1 MNDSSVYV
9 LRCVTD
15 FRTGLSFCRSLC
27 LDCLR
32 RIFFMMKKLPSY
44 DALVLEGGSLR
55 CAFTAGV
62 LDAFAAINYRP
73 FDHYYGVS
81 AGSMAM
87 ISFLSGQRGHFI
99 ELSEKLVE
107 DGKFISF
114 SSVMSDEGLM
124 NLAHLAKVVRA
135 TSPIDWAAMHKFIED
150 KHVHVVTTDFKTG
163 AAHYLKPNKESWMRA
178 VLASSTL
185 PLITRGK
192 VKLGDKW
199 MFDGGYADPIPL
211 QAALDSGCSKVLVIR
226 TRPTSARVE
235 RDTLDWLASYLF
247 RDNAAVSKLF
257 ENWHLRYNEL
267 VSRLELE
274 SNTDTKSWSQI
285 APSRQLRSDG
295 FQITAMDLRADY
307 RHGLEQCMEWIDQQ

>member
-1 MNDSSVYV
+1 
-9 LRCVTD
+9 
-15 FRTGLSFCRSLC
+15 
-27 LDCLR
+27 
-32 RIFFMMKKLPSY
+32 MKRLPSY

-73 FDHYYGVS
+73 FGHYYGVS

-99 ELSEKLVE
+99 QLSEKLVE

-124 NLAHLAKVVRA
+124 NLAHLAKEVSA
-135 TSPIDWAAMHKFIED
+135 TSPIDWEAMHKFIEG
-150 KHVHVVTTDFKTG
+150 KHVHVVTTDFETG
-163 AAHYLKPNKESWMRA
+163 AANYLKPNKENWMRA

-192 VKLGDKW
+192 VKLDGKW

-211 QAALDSGCSKVLVIR
+211 QAAIDNGCSKVLVVR
-226 TRPTSARVE
+226 TRPVAERVE
-235 RDTLDWLASYLF
+235 RDTWDWLASYLF
-247 RDNAAVSKLF
+247 RDNVAVSKLF
-257 ENWHLRYNEL
+257 ESWHLRYNAL
-267 VSRLELE
+267 VAHLASE
-274 SNTDTKSWSQI
+274 SHSDAQSWSQI
-285 APSRQLRSDG
+285 APSQPLRSDG
-295 FQITAMDLRADY
+295 FRITALDLRADY
-307 RHGLEQCMEWIDQQ
+307 RHGLEQCMEWIDRQEE